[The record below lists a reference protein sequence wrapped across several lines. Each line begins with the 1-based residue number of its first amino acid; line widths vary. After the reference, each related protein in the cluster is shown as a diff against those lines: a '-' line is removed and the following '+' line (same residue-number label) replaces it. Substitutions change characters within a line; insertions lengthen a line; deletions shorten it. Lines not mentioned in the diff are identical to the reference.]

1 MTWSGFLIDFIAAPV
16 VAGFTSGAAFA
27 ITTTQIQSLLGLEF
41 NEHGFV
47 NKWIAVFRKIGET
60 STWDAVLGIS
70 SIVVLLLLRVLL
82 V

>member
-41 NEHGFV
+41 NENGFV
-47 NKWIAVFRKIGET
+47 DKWIAVFRQIGET
-60 STWDAVLGIS
+60 RTWDAVLGIS
-70 SIVVLLLLRVLL
+70 SIVVLLLLRVSI